1 MFRLLKTEGAARRGE
16 MTTAHGTVETPLFMN
31 VATAGAIRGGV
42 SADDLLAV
50 NCPVCLCNTYHLH
63 LRPGEDV
70 VKHLGGL
77 HRFMH
82 WEGPILTDSG
92 GFQVF
97 SLAKGKRV
105 WEEGVTFT
113 SYLDGKT
120 IFLGPEES
128 MRIQAALGSD
138 IAMAFDECTALP
150 ADKRTLRRAMDRTT
164 RWLERSLE
172 EHRRLLSEGEA
183 VNPGQKLFGICQG
196 GTDLALRREHMQNLA
211 SCDVDG
217 VAVGGLSVGESA
229 GDMYAVLEEVAP
241 LMPADKP
248 RYLMGVGTPLNIL
261 EGVYRGIDLFDC
273 VLPGRNAYRGNVF
286 TYGGRIRLLAEKYR
300 LDDRPIEAGCT
311 CPACRSFS
319 RGYIRH
325 LLKSGERL
333 GMRLCVL
340 HNLHFYND
348 LMARIRQALDE
359 ERFASFYAMYR
370 ERLGEVADD

>member
-1 MFRLLKTEGAARRGE
+1 MFRLLKTEGAGRRGE
-16 MTTAHGTVETPLFMN
+16 MTTAHGTVQTPLFMN
-31 VATAGAIRGGV
+31 VATAGAVRGGV
-42 SADDLLAV
+42 SADDLAEV
-50 NCPVCLCNTYHLH
+50 ACPVCLCNTYHLH
-63 LRPGEDV
+63 LRPGEDTV
-70 VKHLGGL
+70 RALGGL
-77 HRFMH
+77 HRFIH
-82 WEGPILTDSG
+82 WEGPVLTDSG

-105 WEEGVTFT
+105 REEGVTFT
-113 SYLDGKT
+113 SYLDGQT
-120 IFLGPEES
+120 VFLGPEES

-150 ADKRTLRRAMDRTT
+150 ADRAVLHRAMDRTT
-164 RWLERSLE
+164 RWLERSLA
-172 EHRRLLSEGEA
+172 EHRRLLAEGQTA
-183 VNPGQKLFGICQG
+183 NPGQKLFGICQG
-196 GTDLALRREHMQNLA
+196 GTDLALRRKHA
-211 SCDVDG
+211 KTVATFDVDG

-229 GDMYAVLEEVAP
+229 EEMYAVLEAVTP
-241 LMPADKP
+241 LMPVVKP

-300 LDDRPIEAGCT
+300 LDDRPIEEGCA

-340 HNLHFYND
+340 HNLYFYND

-359 ERFASFYAMYR
+359 GRFASFYAFYR
-370 ERLGEVADD
+370 ERLGEVAQD

>member
-1 MFRLLKTEGAARRGE
+1 MFHLLKTQGAARRGE
-16 MTTAHGTVETPLFMN
+16 METAHGTVQTPLFMN
-31 VATAGAIRGGV
+31 VATAGAVRGGV
-42 SADDLLAV
+42 SADDLSAV

-63 LRPGEDV
+63 LRPGADAV
-70 VKHLGGL
+70 RALGGL
-77 HRFMH
+77 HTFMH
-82 WEGPILTDSG
+82 WAGPVLTDSG

-105 WEEGVTFT
+105 REEGVTFT
-113 SYLDGKT
+113 SYLDGAT
-120 IFLGPEES
+120 VFLGPEES
-128 MRIQAALGSD
+128 LRIQADLGSD

-150 ADKRTLRRAMDRTT
+150 ADKRTLCRAMDRTT
-164 RWLERSLE
+164 RWLERSLS
-172 EHRRLLSEGEA
+172 EHRRLLSEGAA
-183 VNPGQKLFGICQG
+183 VNAGQKLFGICQG
-196 GTDLALRREHMQNLA
+196 GTDLSLRRSHVKTVSA
-211 SCDVDG
+211 FGVDG

-229 GDMYAVLEEVAP
+229 EEMYAVLEEVTP
-241 LMPADKP
+241 FMPADKP

-286 TYGGRIRLLAEKYR
+286 TGNGRIRLLAEKYR
-300 LDDRPIEAGCT
+300 LDGRPIEEGCA

-340 HNLHFYND
+340 HNLYFYND

-359 ERFASFYAMYR
+359 GRFAAFYETYR
-370 ERLGEVADD
+370 ERLGEVAQD

>member
-1 MFRLLKTEGAARRGE
+1 MFRLIRTEGAARRGE
-16 MTTAHGTVETPLFMN
+16 MTTAHGTVQTPLFMN

-42 SADDLLAV
+42 SADDLKDV

-70 VKHLGGL
+70 VRAFGGL
-77 HRFMH
+77 HAFIH
-82 WEGPILTDSG
+82 WDGPILTDSG

-105 WEEGVTFT
+105 REEGVTFT

-120 IFLGPEES
+120 VFLGPEES

-138 IAMAFDECTALP
+138 IAMAFDECVALP
-150 ADKRTLRRAMDRTT
+150 ADRAVLLCAMDRTT
-164 RWLERSLE
+164 RWLERSRA
-172 EHRRLLSEGEA
+172 EHARLLASGNCL
-183 VNPGQKLFGICQG
+183 NPGQKLFGIVQG
-196 GTDLALRREHMQNLA
+196 GTDLALRRAHAQKI
-211 SCDVDG
+211 SSFDVDG
-217 VAVGGLSVGESA
+217 VAIGGLSVGEKA
-229 GDMYAVLEEVAP
+229 REMYAVLEEVTP
-241 LMPADKP
+241 FLPADKP

-286 TYGGRIRLLAEKYR
+286 TYNGRIRLLAEKYR
-300 LDDRPIEAGCT
+300 LDDRPIEEGCT

-325 LLKSGERL
+325 LLKSEERL

-348 LMARIRQALDE
+348 LMARIRAALDGGAFTAFYE
-359 ERFASFYAMYR
+359 EYR
-370 ERLGEVADD
+370 ERLGEVAND